1 MNGGCNDCK
10 YRSLVERLEM
20 ETGGAKSA
28 LDVRDFASLEFWLQ
42 AMDRTKAELADFM
55 ATHVVGG

>member
-1 MNGGCNDCK
+1 MNDIR
-10 YRSLVERLEM
+10 YRMYVDRLEM

-42 AMDRTKAELADFM
+42 AMDRTRTELDRFM
-55 ATHVVGG
+55 ATHMVGG

>member
-1 MNGGCNDCK
+1 MNDVR
-10 YRSLVERLEM
+10 YRMYVERLEM

-42 AMDRTKAELADFM
+42 AMDRTRTELDRFM
-55 ATHVVGG
+55 ASHMVGG